1 MKSHFNTTFLFGLIV
16 LVGYAS
22 FIVLKPFFV
31 AVILAF
37 VISQL
42 FHNWYLKIKKLLMGN
57 KSLSSFLACIMIL
70 LIIFIPVVI
79 VSSLVLSET
88 NQLFQVIQQ
97 NDVRGKIENISFTIP
112 YLNLKITNY
121 EIQSVIGTDEFT
133 SGLKT
138 AGGFFLQLI
147 KNTYQ
152 STSNFLF
159 MTFVMFFSLYYFFKD
174 SDVLLK
180 RFMALSP
187 LKNSQEKL
195 LVKKFIAISRA
206 TLKGTLVI
214 AIIQGALIGISF
226 TIAGV
231 SSATLW
237 ALVAVIVSLIPILGV
252 VLVWAPVGLFLLLTG
267 SIWQGVFLLLF
278 GAIVTS
284 SVDNLLRP
292 KLVGND
298 TQLHPLLVFL
308 STLGGLAYFG
318 IAGFL
323 LGPVIIVLLM
333 TLLEIYQ
340 IEFKKDLQLF
350 NK

>member
-1 MKSHFNTTFLFGLIV
+1 MKSHFNTTFLFALII
-16 LVGYAS
+16 LVGYGT
-22 FIVLKPFFV
+22 FIILKPFFV

-42 FHNWYLKIKKLLMGN
+42 FHNWYLKINKIMFGK
-57 KSLSSFLACIMIL
+57 KSLASFAACLMIL
-70 LIIFIPVVI
+70 LIIFIPVVF

-97 NDVRGKIENISFTIP
+97 NDIKGKLENLSFTIP
-112 YLNLKITNY
+112 YLNVNITNA
-121 EIQSVIGTDEFT
+121 EIQSVVGTDEFT

-138 AGGFFLQLI
+138 AGGFFLGLI

-180 RFMALSP
+180 KFMAISP
-187 LKNSQEKL
+187 LKDSQEKL

-214 AIIQGALIGISF
+214 AILQGALIGISF
-226 TIAGV
+226 AIAGV

-237 ALVAVIVSLIPILGV
+237 ALVTVIVSLIPLLGV
-252 VLVWAPVGLFLLLTG
+252 VLVWAPVGVFLLLTG
-267 SIWQGVFLLLF
+267 SIWQGVFILIF
-278 GAIVTS
+278 GALITS
-284 SVDNLLRP
+284 SIDNFLRP
-292 KLVGND
+292 KLVGNE

-308 STLGGLAYFG
+308 STLGGLAFFG

-340 IEFKKDLQLF
+340 IEFKRDLKAF